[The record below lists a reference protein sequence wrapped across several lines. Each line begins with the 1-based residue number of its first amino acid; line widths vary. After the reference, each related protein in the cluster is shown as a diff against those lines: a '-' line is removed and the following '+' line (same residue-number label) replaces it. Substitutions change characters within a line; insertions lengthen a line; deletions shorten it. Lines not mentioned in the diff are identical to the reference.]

1 MDTLDAIKAKVT
13 KLLATATSDN
23 ENEAALAMSMAQTL
37 IEKHKLSMAELSDAE
52 SNQIEDEAIIKDE
65 QPLFSAGRITS
76 WKSQL
81 AVYISKVNGCKLVKY
96 GHQGHAMGT
105 QRGTKL
111 VIFGR
116 PSDIA
121 NTRFLLAFA
130 ITQLSRLA
138 PVGRGKEYA
147 NSWYLGAVQGIW
159 HQMDQAKKKAHAG
172 ASTYALVKLDNREKE
187 VATFITDIGNGLPV
201 G

>member
-81 AVYISKVNGCKLVKY
+81 AVYISKVNGCKLVK
-96 GHQGHAMGT
+96 
-105 QRGTKL
+105 
-111 VIFGR
+111 
-116 PSDIA
+116 
-121 NTRFLLAFA
+121 
-130 ITQLSRLA
+130 
-138 PVGRGKEYA
+138 
-147 NSWYLGAVQGIW
+147 
-159 HQMDQAKKKAHAG
+159 
-172 ASTYALVKLDNREKE
+172 
-187 VATFITDIGNGLPV
+187 
-201 G
+201 